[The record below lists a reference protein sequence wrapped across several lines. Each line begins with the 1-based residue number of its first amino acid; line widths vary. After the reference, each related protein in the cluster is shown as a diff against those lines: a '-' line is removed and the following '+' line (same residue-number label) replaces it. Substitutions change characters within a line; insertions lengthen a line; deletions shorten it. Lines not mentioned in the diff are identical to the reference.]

1 MKKVLASI
9 LCLSVLGVFSLAAA
23 SYTDNPYQKLA
34 REYKAKS
41 ESAFNEGEYDRA
53 VEYSLLAEENAELSE
68 EYVTEMLA
76 KYEANTRIIYARNRV
91 LYAKN
96 LKADVNYPMAFEA
109 GTKALDNAV
118 IAYDLK
124 NWATA
129 TLYAEECLAA
139 LEGIKEILPLPKYYV
154 VTPWAKSKDCYW
166 NISGKPYIY
175 NNPLL
180 WENLY
185 QANKSSM
192 PDPANPDLIH
202 PGMKMLIPSL
212 TGEFRDGVYSP
223 SVKYDNYGKRKAAK
237 PAAPS
242 SSAAGSSGA
251 SAVIETGGYGAQ
263 SSQN

>member
-1 MKKVLASI
+1 MKKNVLI
-9 LCLSVLGVFSLAAA
+9 VLCLLGIFVCALSAA
-23 SYTDNPYQKLA
+23 SYIDNPYQKLA

-41 ESAFNEGEYDRA
+41 EKAFDAGDYDKA

-68 EYVTEMLA
+68 AYVAEMLA

-96 LKADVNYPMAFEA
+96 LKADVNYPMAFAA
-109 GTKALDNAV
+109 GQKALDNAV
-118 IAYDLK
+118 LAYGME

-129 TLYAEECLAA
+129 TLYAEECLTA
-139 LEGIKEILPLPKYYV
+139 LQGIKEILPLPKYYI

-166 NISGKPYIY
+166 NISAKPYVY

-192 PDPANPDLIH
+192 PDPSNADLIH
-202 PGMKMLIPSL
+202 PGMKITIPSL
-212 TGEFRDGVYSP
+212 NGEFRDGVYSP
-223 SVKYDNYGKRKAAK
+223 SVKYD
-237 PAAPS
+237 
-242 SSAAGSSGA
+242 
-251 SAVIETGGYGAQ
+251 VYGAQ
-263 SSQN
+263 KTGTENSPGIYGQQTPKP

>member
-1 MKKVLASI
+1 MKKTVLIVS
-9 LCLSVLGVFSLAAA
+9 CLFMLFALSLSAA
-23 SYTDNPYQKLA
+23 SYMDNPYQKLA

-41 ESAFNEGEYDRA
+41 EKAFNEGEYDRA

-76 KYEANTRIIYARNRV
+76 KYEANTRIIYARNRI

-109 GTKALDNAV
+109 GQKALDNAV
-118 IAYDLK
+118 MAYGMK

-139 LEGIKEILPLPKYYV
+139 LAGIKEILPLPKYYV

-166 NISGKPYIY
+166 NISGKPYVY

-223 SVKYDNYGKRKAAK
+223 SIKYDKYGKNRASAG
-237 PAAPS
+237 
-242 SSAAGSSGA
+242 SAAG
-251 SAVIETGGYGAQ
+251 VQTGGYGAQ
-263 SSQN
+263 SPKN